1 MGFDLGKGLVTG
13 TLAGLATGGVG
24 FGPVAGILAGGFLG
38 GGSRQS
44 FNGGPPIPNFA
55 MRKTTDFNQDN
66 PNIQIG
72 GPNGQSAMQK
82 RFNTLR
88 EAAGNQ
94 ANAASGQTSDA
105 IKRRFASMG
114 AGNSGAQIKMEQQ
127 ALDQNEEQKQ
137 RAISDINNQETEAG
151 ANRDSAQ
158 ASLDFQ
164 NRVFS
169 FNQASK
175 MHELDLAERQQ
186 KIDSYSAEYNKQLSE
201 FQANQQPQGGLIS
214 NVLGGLL

>member
-13 TLAGLATGGVG
+13 TIAGLATGGIG
-24 FGPVAGILAGGFLG
+24 AIPGILAGGFLG
-38 GGSRQS
+38 GGSGGG
-44 FNGGPPIPNFA
+44 FNGGPAIPSFA

-72 GPNGQSAMQK
+72 GPNGAGAMAK
-82 RFNTLR
+82 RFNSLR
-88 EAAGNQ
+88 DQANNQ
-94 ANAASGQTSDA
+94 SNAASGQASDA

-127 ALDQNEEQKQ
+127 ALDRNEEQRSATQ
-137 RAISDINNQETEAG
+137 ANINNQETEAG

-175 MHELDLAERQQ
+175 MHELDLSERQQ
-186 KIDSYSAEYNKQLSE
+186 KIDSVTGEYNKNLSTYE
-201 FQANQQPQGGLIS
+201 AQKPQGGLIS